1 MIDAHSEWLEIH
13 ITTMSTAVVTTQ
25 KLQQTFVT
33 LGLPETLVSDND
45 TAFKSLEFQEFMKQ
59 NGIAHLRTTPYHPAS
74 NDLAKQAVQ
83 TLKASMKQM
92 QGESKLCCFLF
103 KYRVT
108 PHTVQLR
115 CNFTLAREQFT

>member
-1 MIDAHSEWLEIH
+1 
-13 ITTMSTAVVTTQ
+13 
-25 KLQQTFVT
+25 
-33 LGLPETLVSDND
+33 
-45 TAFKSLEFQEFMKQ
+45 MKQ
-59 NGIAHLRTTPYHPAS
+59 NGIAHLRITPYHPAS

-92 QGESKLCCFLF
+92 QEESKVSCFLF

-115 CNFTLAREQFT
+115 CNFTLAREQFTRTLEQFTQARIELLLASVLLPVRNSCKIIR

>member
-1 MIDAHSEWLEIH
+1 
-13 ITTMSTAVVTTQ
+13 
-25 KLQQTFVT
+25 
-33 LGLPETLVSDND
+33 
-45 TAFKSLEFQEFMKQ
+45 MKQ

-83 TLKASMKQM
+83 TLKVSMKQM
-92 QGESKLCCFLF
+92 QGESKVSCFLF

-115 CNFTLAREQFT
+115 CNFTLAREQFTRARIELLMASVLLPVRNSRKIVR